1 MTNKTAYGRVH
12 NLSGQPLADIA
23 ILIDDVTT
31 TKTDARGVYILD
43 IESLTAKSI
52 KVTAAHPLY
61 VFEPMEVN
69 TEQLRSSATF
79 DDIQALEAAI
89 CGQFFLLPEDSHVY
103 EQSMRPR
110 VANCSYEIP
119 LGEGQNIHEPENYVQ
134 ARLTK
139 YRDGVFDEEKGE
151 MCCFVD

>member
-52 KVTAAHPLY
+52 NVTAAHPHY
-61 VFEPMEVN
+61 VFEPIEVN
-69 TEQLRSSATF
+69 TEQLKSSATF
-79 DDIQALEAAI
+79 DDI
-89 CGQFFLLPEDSHVY
+89 
-103 EQSMRPR
+103 
-110 VANCSYEIP
+110 
-119 LGEGQNIHEPENYVQ
+119 
-134 ARLTK
+134 
-139 YRDGVFDEEKGE
+139 
-151 MCCFVD
+151 